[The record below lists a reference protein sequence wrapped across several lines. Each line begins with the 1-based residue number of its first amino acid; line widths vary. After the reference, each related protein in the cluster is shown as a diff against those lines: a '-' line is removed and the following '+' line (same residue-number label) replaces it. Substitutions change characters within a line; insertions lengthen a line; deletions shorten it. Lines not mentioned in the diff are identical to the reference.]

1 MQDDKWDERGN
12 SQDSSAMELVS
23 SINKLYL
30 FKFKTRVLWLLLKT
44 QVRKVAPLS
53 PLLFNIVGDVLTRT
67 LKKASEKGY
76 IKGILETL
84 MSEGIMALQ
93 YIDNT
98 LLFSSWGREVRNLN
112 IVLMLFEK
120 VYGMRINFN
129 KSEFI
134 PMNLETDRVHEVAHV
149 LNCPLGSLPFKYLGI
164 PIHFEKLKRDDLQP
178 VIDKLIK
185 RVADWRGRLLAYN
198 SRLVLIKTCLASIP
212 VYLLS
217 FIKFPN

>member
-1 MQDDKWDERGN
+1 
-12 SQDSSAMELVS
+12 MELVS

-98 LLFSSWGREVRNLN
+98 LLFSSCGGREVRNLN

-185 RVADWRGRLLAYN
+185 KVADWRGRLLAYN

>member
-1 MQDDKWDERGN
+1 
-12 SQDSSAMELVS
+12 
-23 SINKLYL
+23 
-30 FKFKTRVLWLLLKT
+30 
-44 QVRKVAPLS
+44 
-53 PLLFNIVGDVLTRT
+53 
-67 LKKASEKGY
+67 
-76 IKGILETL
+76 
-84 MSEGIMALQ
+84 
-93 YIDNT
+93 
-98 LLFSSWGREVRNLN
+98 
-112 IVLMLFEK
+112 
-120 VYGMRINFN
+120 
-129 KSEFI
+129 
-134 PMNLETDRVHEVAHV
+134 VHEVAHV

>member
-1 MQDDKWDERGN
+1 
-12 SQDSSAMELVS
+12 MELVS

-185 RVADWRGRLLAYN
+185 KVADWRGRLLAYN